1 MFEKFLKY
9 LSFNCEAGCR
19 AKIILAVSGGIDSMV
34 MADLFSRT
42 GYETA
47 IAHCNFKLRGTDS
60 DGDELFVTEYASRS
74 GKPFFLKHF
83 DTKGYAMEK
92 SISIEMAARELRYQW
107 FEEIRQNNGYDLI
120 AVAHNLNDNV
130 ETFLINLTR
139 GTGIAGL
146 CGIKARQ
153 GSVIRPLLFATRAEI
168 EKYAKINKVACREDK
183 TNAELK
189 FIRNRIRHRIIPLFR
204 QINPSFDE
212 TITTTLERLGEIQE
226 IVTVF
231 IAEARRKAIKKEDKE
246 TVVFNV
252 LILSEIRPFRTVLFE
267 LFRPYGISSGLLD
280 GLADLILKGR
290 TGAQLHTGSHRILRN
305 RNEIIVLP
313 AEGSGPE
320 EYLINNISDLQKIP
334 FIREAAIVKKSA
346 RFRIINDPDV
356 ACLDAGSVSF
366 PLIIRRWRHGDRFC
380 PFGMTSFRKL
390 SDYFTDRKYS
400 VSDKEKVLLIES
412 AGNIVWIIGERID
425 DRFKVTGS
433 TRSVLIIK
441 AVKT

>member
-9 LSFNCEAGCR
+9 LSFKCEAGCR

-47 IAHCNFKLRGTDS
+47 IAHCNFKLRGSDS

-74 GKPFFLKHF
+74 GKPFFLKRF
-83 DTKGYAMEK
+83 DTKGYAAEK

-212 TITTTLERLGEIQE
+212 TITTTSERLGEIQE

-267 LFRPYGISSGLLD
+267 LF
-280 GLADLILKGR
+280 
-290 TGAQLHTGSHRILRN
+290 TGAQLHTGSHHILRN

-313 AEGSGPE
+313 VEGSGPE
-320 EYLINNISDLQKIP
+320 EYLINNISDLQKTP

-346 RFRIINDPDV
+346 RFRIISDPDV

-412 AGNIVWIIGERID
+412 AGNIVWI
-425 DRFKVTGS
+425 KVTGS